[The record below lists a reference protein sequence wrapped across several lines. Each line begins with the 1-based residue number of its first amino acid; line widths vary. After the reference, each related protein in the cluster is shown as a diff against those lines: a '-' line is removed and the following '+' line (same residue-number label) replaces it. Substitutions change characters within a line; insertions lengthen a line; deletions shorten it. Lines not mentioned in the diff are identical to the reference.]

1 MAEKKTTMAEKKTTR
16 GGRTGGSSG
25 GKPKPTLERGMG
37 KNDVTRAYLNS
48 DGPPKIKTTGRT
60 GGSPGMAQ
68 APYQEKPAVKTGGS
82 SKAVTRSG
90 GRLLPQTSGGSA
102 ARTPLATG
110 AKNLA
115 TKVARGVGRAAGAV
129 GLALTPNNNLAADAD
144 KPRGD
149 QGWSGPKPKS
159 STPAAKPSTPTTKS
173 TPKPK
178 STPNAKPKSSA
189 PKSVPAKS
197 GGSKPKVQ
205 QSKPTGYSQAAKDW
219 AWAERERMLMQRDQA
234 RIKRGGK

>member
-1 MAEKKTTMAEKKTTR
+1 MAEKRT
-16 GGRTGGSSG
+16 GRTGGSSG
-25 GKPKPTLERGMG
+25 GKSRPTLERGMN

-48 DGPPKIKTTGRT
+48 GGEPPKINRTGRT
-60 GGSPGMAQ
+60 GGSPGKALV
-68 APYQEKPAVKTGGS
+68 PYQEKPPTTAGGS
-82 SKAVTRSG
+82 SKAVARSG
-90 GRLLPQTSGGSA
+90 GRPLPQTSGGSA
-102 ARTPLATG
+102 ARTPLTTG

-149 QGWSGPKPKS
+149 RGWSGP
-159 STPAAKPSTPTTKS
+159 

-189 PKSVPAKS
+189 PKSVPARS
-197 GGSKPKVQ
+197 SSPKPKAQ
-205 QSKPTGYSQAAKDW
+205 QAKSQGKKTGGYSQDTKDW